1 MNVGRKAV
9 QPVAGSRSITVA
21 HPAGS
26 AACISTP
33 KYPLTWRSTRPGTRT
48 PVASCTSGARGGGPW
63 PTSVIRSPAV
73 MTYPGSRIGAPGR
86 AVMTLGAVMIT
97 SAQRPT

>member
-21 HPAGS
+21 QPAGS

-33 KYPLTWRSTRPGTRT
+33 KYPLT
-48 PVASCTSGARGGGPW
+48 
-63 PTSVIRSPAV
+63 
-73 MTYPGSRIGAPGR
+73 
-86 AVMTLGAVMIT
+86 
-97 SAQRPT
+97 